1 MITGE
6 VVQGLDGVGVILL
19 GVVCEGRARAVRE
32 QVWVGIRLWGT
43 VS

>member
-6 VVQGLDGVGVILL
+6 VVQRLDGVGVILL
-19 GVVCEGRARAVRE
+19 GVVCEDRTRASRE
-32 QVWVGIRLWGT
+32 QVWVGIRLWGA